1 MARRS
6 LYNRFVRAL
15 ECSYDPVAVI
25 GNAAGGKSTLCRQLS
40 HARKLPYFP
49 VDKIQ
54 WRPGWQLVPESE
66 FAAKRAAVQFATKG
80 ASNMERLRRRQAVY
94 D

>member
-1 MARRS
+1 MTR
-6 LYNRFVRAL
+6 
-15 ECSYDPVAVI
+15 VAVI

-54 WRPGWQLVPESE
+54 WRPGWHLVPESE
-66 FAAKRAAVQFATKG
+66 RQRYNKRVFHICSPPALADFRT
-80 ASNMERLRRRQAVY
+80 RY
-94 D
+94 C